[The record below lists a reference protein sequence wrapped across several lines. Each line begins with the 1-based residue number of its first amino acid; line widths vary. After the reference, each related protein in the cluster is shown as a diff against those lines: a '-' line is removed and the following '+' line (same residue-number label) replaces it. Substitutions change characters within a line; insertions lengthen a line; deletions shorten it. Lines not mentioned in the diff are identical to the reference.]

1 MDASK
6 ATTGSVLAGPVPT
19 SADAQGTTAGA
30 TVAAIP
36 PGAGAPASPLPRSN
50 ARPGVDLAE
59 PGDGPLRAGAPGQRD
74 ADRLAGCAGRV
85 AEAVAD
91 IRAGR
96 MVIVVDDEAREN
108 EGDLIMAAE
117 HVTAEAINFM
127 RRYGSGVICLPM
139 TPEMLERLRL
149 PQMVARN
156 EESMRTAFAVTI
168 DAKGTRTGISAEERA
183 RTIRV
188 AVDPRSTPE
197 DLVRPGHVFPL
208 QAQPAGVL
216 RRPGHT
222 EAAVDLA
229 RLAGLRPAGVLC
241 EIVNEDGSMARMP
254 ELEAFAAAHGLH
266 LITIADL
273 VACRRRRETLV
284 QRVAE
289 AQLPT
294 RHGLWRLVAYE
305 QASGT
310 EPGGGQ
316 AGAAE
321 PGGGQAGGTEPTGG
335 QAGGTEPGAGA
346 RSQRGAEPGDG
357 QGDGAEGGQGAELR
371 DGRGAGGPG
380 ARAGQAGGQATGP
393 GIAPGTGAGM
403 GAGPGATVG
412 PTQVALVMG
421 DVADGRP
428 VLVRMHSE
436 CLTGDV
442 FGSLRCDCGEQL
454 DLAMAAVAREGRGVV
469 CYLRQEGRGIGLAN
483 KVRAYA
489 LQDTGLDTVAANVA
503 LGFPPDARDYGMGA
517 GMLADLGVRE
527 IRLLTNNPQK
537 GYALAGFGLKIVER
551 VPLQVPAHPE
561 NARYLSTKKTKLG
574 HLLI

>member
-19 SADAQGTTAGA
+19 SADAQETTAGA

-59 PGDGPLRAGAPGQRD
+59 PGDGPLRAGAPERRD

-168 DAKGTRTGISAEERA
+168 DARGTRTGISAEERA

-188 AVDPRSTPE
+188 AVDPGATPE

-310 EPGGGQ
+310 EPGG
-316 AGAAE
+316 E
-321 PGGGQAGGTEPTGG
+321 

-346 RSQRGAEPGDG
+346 T
-357 QGDGAEGGQGAELR
+357 L
-371 DGRGAGGPG
+371 GP
-380 ARAGQAGGQATGP
+380 TL
-393 GIAPGTGAGM
+393 
-403 GAGPGATVG
+403 G